1 MKTAEEALR
10 ILEEG
15 NRRFVDGESMLVERI
30 DEVRRH
36 ELVAGQFPKAIILGC
51 ADARVPVEVI
61 FDQGLGD
68 LFVIRIAGNIV
79 APSQIGSIEFA
90 AKEFGTRLVVV
101 LGHTNCGAVS
111 ATLARLKQGTKG
123 HTKNLL
129 SIVDRIAP
137 AIEPLIGG
145 EYDRDPET
153 LLREAV
159 SANVRASVDQLRHG
173 SPLLDELQESE
184 GLVIVGAKYSLK
196 RGVVD
201 FLEH

>member
-111 ATLARLKQGTKG
+111 ATLARLKQDTKG

-145 EYDRDPET
+145 EYDTDPET